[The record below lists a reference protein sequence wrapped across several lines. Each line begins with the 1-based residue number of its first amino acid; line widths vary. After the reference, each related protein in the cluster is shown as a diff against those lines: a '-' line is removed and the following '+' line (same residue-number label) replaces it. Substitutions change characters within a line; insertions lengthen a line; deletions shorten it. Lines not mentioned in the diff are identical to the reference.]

1 MEPLQ
6 KEPTE
11 NPGCL
16 GNPNIWARPNMQI
29 LQKRRST
36 LATLPCLSRLPCN
49 RKPKLTES
57 DETENLIS
65 AENET
70 NGTIGDKGEKASYN
84 GTKRRSSMPA
94 IFQWEPKVR
103 SLQTQNSFSYRFHPQ
118 RSLKR
123 SLSRHLRR
131 VTSKDK
137 GLEGSVP

>member
-6 KEPTE
+6 KEPNE

-36 LATLPCLSRLPCN
+36 LATLPGLPRVPCN
-49 RKPKLTES
+49 RKPQLTES

-70 NGTIGDKGEKASYN
+70 NGTIGDKGEKASY
-84 GTKRRSSMPA
+84 T
-94 IFQWEPKVR
+94 
-103 SLQTQNSFSYRFHPQ
+103 
-118 RSLKR
+118 
-123 SLSRHLRR
+123 
-131 VTSKDK
+131 
-137 GLEGSVP
+137 